1 LLQLKNDLCY
11 NNSLAETLMKV
22 CVFSTQKYDE
32 QAFTQ
37 WSDPAIKWTFLS
49 QKLDLASAHAADG
62 FEAICVFVND
72 TLDAPVLQLLKELGV
87 RVIALRCAGF
97 NNVDVPVASQLGF
110 TVVRVPAYS
119 PQAVAEHS
127 VGLILCLDR
136 KFHKAY
142 NRTRDDNFDLNGL
155 LGFNLHGK
163 TVGIIG
169 TGRIGTV
176 AAKILLGFGCR
187 VLCVDPVTNP
197 QVIDMGAEYVSL
209 EELYPQADIISLYC
223 PLTPDSVHLIN
234 QQSLA
239 KMKVGVMLIN
249 TSRGALVDT
258 KAVIKAL
265 KSAKIGYL
273 GLDVYEQEADLFFKD
288 LSDQIISDEVFQRLL
303 TFPNVLITGHQAFFT
318 VEAMEQIS
326 RITSDNLM
334 MLARG
339 ETCPNTI

>member
-1 LLQLKNDLCY
+1 
-11 NNSLAETLMKV
+11 MKV

-32 QAFTQ
+32 LAFKQ
-37 WSDPAIKWTFLS
+37 WADPAIHWTFLS
-49 QKLDLASAHAADG
+49 QKLDLVSVHGAAGAD
-62 FEAICVFVND
+62 AICVFVND
-72 TLDAPVLQLLKELGV
+72 QLDAPVLHALKDLGIGI
-87 RVIALRCAGF
+87 IALRCAGF
-97 NNVDVPVASQLGF
+97 NNVDMATAKQLGLK
-110 TVVRVPAYS
+110 VVRVPAYS

-127 VGLILCLDR
+127 VGLMLCLNR

-142 NRTRDDNFDLNGL
+142 NRTRDNNFDLNGL

-169 TGRIGTV
+169 TGRIGF
-176 AAKILLGFGCR
+176 AAVKILLGFGCR
-187 VLCVDPVTNP
+187 VLCVDPIKNP
-197 QVIDMGAEYVSL
+197 HIISMGASYVSID
-209 EELYPQADIISLYC
+209 ELYPQADIISLYC
-223 PLTPDSVHLIN
+223 PLTPDSRHLIN
-234 QQSLA
+234 AQSLE
-239 KMKVGVMLIN
+239 KMKDGVMLIN

-288 LSDQIISDEVFQRLL
+288 LSDQIIADEVFQRLL

-326 RITSDNLM
+326 RITSDNL
-334 MLARG
+334 LQLQRG
-339 ETCPNTI
+339 EPCPNTVA